1 MSGFSNGPAAALGL
15 SVRGRVEGGRSGP
28 YGTREV
34 TREGQ
39 GQGIRL
45 LSLSWSPTPLLFSF
59 LLLTFDFFPFS
70 SYQMK
75 VCE

>member
-1 MSGFSNGPAAALGL
+1 MGQLPLLVLVLEEGWK
-15 SVRGRVEGGRSGP
+15 EGGVAP

-45 LSLSWSPTPLLFSF
+45 LSLSCSPTPLLFSF

-75 VCE
+75 V